1 MRSNPCQ
8 ALAADGARRDHEA
21 AAVKRGRRA
30 SASETMEAHAM
41 LTTADLQAKLLTSW
55 RTNCQVTAY
64 LVEHLPGQL
73 WSASLPAAPQR
84 TVRMVVAHLH
94 NARSWWLRT
103 LGQEHGI
110 VAPALVDRRKV
121 TRREL
126 LSALRRSGRGIE
138 ALLELGFVNG
148 GRVPPSKS
156 YVWRNLPLDVGHVLT
171 YFVAHEG
178 HHRGQIVLLARELGH
193 PFPREV
199 LGGLWQWNRRAKPG
213 LSPSAR
219 ANGHRRR

>member
-1 MRSNPCQ
+1 MPSIQ
-8 ALAADGARRDHEA
+8 ANVLKTIPDL
-21 AAVKRGRRA
+21 RA
-30 SASETMEAHAM
+30 S
-41 LTTADLQAKLLTSW
+41 LLASW
-55 RTNCQVTAY
+55 RTNSRVTAY
-64 LVEHLPGQL
+64 LVENLPSQL
-73 WSASLPAAPQR
+73 WGASLPAAPRR

-94 NARSWWLRT
+94 NARSRWIRT

-110 VAPALVDRRKV
+110 LAPALVDRRRV

-138 ALLELGFVNG
+138 SLLELGFANL

-193 PFPREV
+193 PLPREA
-199 LGGLWQWNRRAKPG
+199 LAGLWQWNRRALEG
-213 LSPSAR
+213 TAGR
-219 ANGHRRR
+219 